1 MPMVRLP
8 VPLRPLAGGNASV
21 SVAGSTAGQA
31 LESLLDS
38 HPDLREK
45 LLAGDAMASST
56 YESIN
61 LMLGYEDVQELDGW
75 DTPVGDSDV
84 LRIVRT
90 WPAAIS
96 GGKQWNQPVG
106 AEPPD

>member
-1 MPMVRLP
+1 MATVRIP
-8 VPLRPLAGGNASV
+8 VPLRSFTGGQAAVEAAGD
-21 SVAGSTAGQA
+21 TAGEALQA
-31 LESLLDS
+31 LFEA
-38 HPDLREK
+38 HPELRDQITD
-45 LLAGDAMASST
+45 GDKMASST

-61 LMLGYEDVQELDGW
+61 VMLGYEEIGELEGW
-75 DTPVGDSDV
+75 ATSISKSDI

-106 AEPPD
+106 AEPPE